1 MDADNQEARR
11 KESRFFPMS
20 AFLATPSTSLQRIP
34 ARNMGRL
41 VLDRELS
48 TEKPLSSL
56 PSEYVHDTV
65 ASAASRALAKIAAP
79 EHTIEF
85 PTHTVAPSS
94 SNQQPSTFQSSKM
107 AVSSP
112 STECQPT
119 LLPISSPHIA
129 SPRLTVTPMDSASSM
144 NNSSTINLSKPI
156 RVSLPEPPSPS
167 VGTLV
172 TSEAHE
178 RCTMHRNFSDAYT
191 TPWFLN
197 TAPAR
202 SPSAFVAT
210 RPFDRPKLHP
220 LLDSDWNKAS
230 KNCLATGE
238 PMNRKSSPPIATSA
252 PSVEKFLKMG
262 HANPC
267 WCTHVSEAISSVTSE
282 CKKSTKAVCGE
293 SNDASIQTSI
303 FPEATHG
310 EESEEVQDSSIENL
324 DNRDFGAFC
333 SGNLEDG
340 SSDFEL
346 ESVVEFRDIT
356 ASLQAA
362 FSLNH
367 DHNDSDG
374 EDAWTIVSAG
384 DHRYKKPQLPS
395 CNLLDTLSEPDI
407 KSLHS
412 LPSSWTLPTFDFESD

>member
-1 MDADNQEARR
+1 
-11 KESRFFPMS
+11 
-20 AFLATPSTSLQRIP
+20 
-34 ARNMGRL
+34 
-41 VLDRELS
+41 
-48 TEKPLSSL
+48 
-56 PSEYVHDTV
+56 
-65 ASAASRALAKIAAP
+65 
-79 EHTIEF
+79 
-85 PTHTVAPSS
+85 
-94 SNQQPSTFQSSKM
+94 
-107 AVSSP
+107 
-112 STECQPT
+112 
-119 LLPISSPHIA
+119 
-129 SPRLTVTPMDSASSM
+129 
-144 NNSSTINLSKPI
+144 
-156 RVSLPEPPSPS
+156 
-167 VGTLV
+167 
-172 TSEAHE
+172 
-178 RCTMHRNFSDAYT
+178 
-191 TPWFLN
+191 
-197 TAPAR
+197 
-202 SPSAFVAT
+202 
-210 RPFDRPKLHP
+210 
-220 LLDSDWNKAS
+220 
-230 KNCLATGE
+230 
-238 PMNRKSSPPIATSA
+238 MNRKSLPPIATSA

-395 CNLLDTLSEPDI
+395 CNLLDTLSEPELISEPDI